1 MTIAAAAMTTATA
14 ITTTDK
20 NQKKAMPLRA
30 ALAARSFVLSG
41 GSFASLK
48 VSRGGYHVKSN
59 IVYSL
64 CKNIVYT
71 FCKRNS
77 LGSSLIR

>member
-1 MTIAAAAMTTATA
+1 MTTATA

-41 GSFASLK
+41 ESLPWLYLY
-48 VSRGGYHVKSN
+48 RLH
-59 IVYSL
+59 
-64 CKNIVYT
+64 
-71 FCKRNS
+71 R
-77 LGSSLIR
+77 